1 MAFQR
6 AVSLLSPKSHSGHL
20 TWDGLVLWL
29 VGGKLSARPGPC
41 DDPVGRGRPVTVTS
55 NETSRRGELL

>member
-1 MAFQR
+1 MGR
-6 AVSLLSPKSHSGHL
+6 TL
-20 TWDGLVLWL
+20 LWL
-29 VGGKLSARPGPC
+29 VGGKVSARPGRC